1 LDQSNIKFNYSK
13 MEIGFFGLSH
23 LGLNYLAANASR
35 GHKVIGCDRDNN
47 LIKDLTSGKKLFK
60 EPFLFENLDK
70 YKKNIR
76 FTNNLKDLKKIKIIF
91 ISSDVKTDSS
101 GKSNLR
107 FIKRDIDSLRKALPE
122 KNLIIMS
129 QVNPGFTKDIVWNKD
144 KLFYQVETLVFGDAF
159 KRALNPDRIIL
170 GTHNPLKKINNDI
183 KSFYSIF
190 NCPII
195 KTDYSTAELIKISIN
210 LYLISSIT
218 TTNLI
223 SQIVKKIGGCW
234 GDLENSLRL
243 DKRIGKYAYLKPGLG
258 ISGGNLERD
267 LHNVMDISKKKGV
280 STKLFKIWNENSL
293 HQKNWAYSTYE
304 ANTKKIKKLT
314 LGVLGLAYKE
324 NTDSLKNSP
333 AIHLIDKLKNKK
345 IYVFDPV
352 VKKIMKKKDVIFV
365 NSINK
370 LFIEIDLLFI
380 MTPWKTFKNI
390 DINLLT
396 RSKIKTIID
405 PYGILISQ
413 KENFKIKKIKYFS
426 LI

>member
-1 LDQSNIKFNYSK
+1 

-23 LGLNYLAANASR
+23 LGLNYLAANACK
-35 GHKVIGCDRDNN
+35 GHKVIGYDRDNK
-47 LIKDLTSGKKLFK
+47 LIKDLTLGKKLFK

-70 YKKNIR
+70 YKKNIK

-101 GKSNLR
+101 GKSNLK
-107 FIKRDIDSLRKALPE
+107 FIKRDIDSLRKDLSD

-129 QVNPGFTKDIVWNKD
+129 QVNPGFTKDIAWNKD

-159 KRALNPDRIIL
+159 KRALNPERIIL
-170 GTHNPLKKINNDI
+170 GTHKPLKKISNDLKI
-183 KSFYSIF
+183 FYSVF

-223 SQIVKKIGGCW
+223 SKIVKKIGGCW
-234 GDLENSLRL
+234 SDLENSLRL
-243 DKRIGKYAYLKPGLG
+243 DKRIGKFAYLKPGLG

-267 LHNVMDISKKKGV
+267 LHNIINISKQKRV
-280 STKLFKIWNENSL
+280 STKLFKIWKENSL
-293 HQKNWAYSTYE
+293 HQKNWAHSIYKE
-304 ANTKKIKKLT
+304 NAKKTKKLT

-333 AIHLIDKLKNKK
+333 AIHLIDRLKNKD

-352 VKKIMKKKDVIFV
+352 VKKI
-365 NSINK
+365 INK
-370 LFIEIDLLFI
+370 KNLIHANNLNELISEIDILFI
-380 MTPWKTFKNI
+380 MTPWKIFKNI

-396 RSKIKTIID
+396 ISKIKTIID
-405 PYGILISQ
+405 PYGILISH
-413 KENFKIKKIKYFS
+413 KTIFENRNIKYFS
-426 LI
+426 LT

>member
-1 LDQSNIKFNYSK
+1 

-23 LGLNYLAANASR
+23 LGLNYLAANACK
-35 GHKVIGCDRDNN
+35 GHKVIGYDRDNK
-47 LIKDLTSGKKLFK
+47 LIKDLTLGKKLFK

-70 YKKNIR
+70 YKKNIK

-101 GKSNLR
+101 GKSNLK
-107 FIKRDIDSLRKALPE
+107 FIKRDIDSLRKDLSD

-129 QVNPGFTKDIVWNKD
+129 QVNPGFTKDIAWNKD

-159 KRALNPDRIIL
+159 KRALNPERIIL
-170 GTHNPLKKINNDI
+170 GTHKPLKKISNDL
-183 KSFYSIF
+183 KFFYRAF

-223 SQIVKKIGGCW
+223 SKIVKKIGGCW
-234 GDLENSLRL
+234 SDLENSLRL
-243 DKRIGKYAYLKPGLG
+243 DKRIGKFAYLKPGLG

-267 LHNVMDISKKKGV
+267 LHNIIDISKQKGI
-280 STKLFKIWNENSL
+280 STKLFKIWKENSL
-293 HQKNWAYSTYE
+293 HQKNWAYSIYKE
-304 ANTKKIKKLT
+304 NAKKTKKLT

-333 AIHLIDKLKNKK
+333 AIHLINRLKNKD

-352 VKKIMKKKDVIFV
+352 VKKIIKKKDLIHTNNV
-365 NSINK
+365 NELIN
-370 LFIEIDLLFI
+370 EIDILFI
-380 MTPWKTFKNI
+380 MTPWKIFKNI

-396 RSKIKTIID
+396 ISKIKIIID
-405 PYGILISQ
+405 PYGILTSQ
-413 KENFKIKKIKYFS
+413 KTIFENRNIKYFS
-426 LI
+426 LT

>member
-1 LDQSNIKFNYSK
+1 

-23 LGLNYLAANASR
+23 LGLNYLAANACK
-35 GHKVIGCDRDNN
+35 GHKVIGYDRDNK
-47 LIKDLTSGKKLFK
+47 LIKDLTLGKKLFK

-70 YKKNIR
+70 YKKNIK

-101 GKSNLR
+101 GKSNLK
-107 FIKRDIDSLRKALPE
+107 FIKRDIDSLRKDLSD

-129 QVNPGFTKDIVWNKD
+129 QVNPGFTKDIAWNKD

-159 KRALNPDRIIL
+159 KRALNPERIIL
-170 GTHNPLKKINNDI
+170 GTHKPLKKISNDL
-183 KSFYSIF
+183 KFFYRAF

-210 LYLISSIT
+210 LYLISSVT

-223 SQIVKKIGGCW
+223 SKIVKKIGGCW
-234 GDLENSLRL
+234 SDLENSLRL
-243 DKRIGKYAYLKPGLG
+243 DKRIGKFAYLKPGLG

-267 LHNVMDISKKKGV
+267 LQNIIDISEQKGI
-280 STKLFKIWNENSL
+280 STKLFKIWKENSL
-293 HQKNWAYSTYE
+293 YQKNWAYSIYKE
-304 ANTKKIKKLT
+304 NAKKTKKLT

-333 AIHLIDKLKNKK
+333 AIHLINRLKNKD

-352 VKKIMKKKDVIFV
+352 VKKIIKKKDLIHTNNV
-365 NSINK
+365 NELIN
-370 LFIEIDLLFI
+370 EIDILFI
-380 MTPWKTFKNI
+380 MTPWKIFKNI

-396 RSKIKTIID
+396 ISKIKIIID
-405 PYGILISQ
+405 PYGILTSQ
-413 KENFKIKKIKYFS
+413 KTIFENRNIKYFS
-426 LI
+426 LT